1 MCLKGIIEY
10 ACVKFDVEK
19 KSRNSKNVTELER
32 VQQNVNPSG
41 SEVKNLPAMQKMQET

>member
-41 SEVKNLPAMQKMQET
+41 SEVKNLPAAQETWV